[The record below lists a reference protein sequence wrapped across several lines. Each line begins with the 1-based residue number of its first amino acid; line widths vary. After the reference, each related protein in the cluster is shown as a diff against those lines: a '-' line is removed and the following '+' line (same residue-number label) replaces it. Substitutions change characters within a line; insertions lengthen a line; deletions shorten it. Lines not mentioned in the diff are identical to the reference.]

1 MALTVALPVVAI
13 ITVGCESDTPAE
25 SSSVTITY
33 PAEGTLFPPD
43 VAAPVVTWKPD
54 ENLSGPWQLSIEF
67 SSDAEPM
74 AFQVSSTSWE
84 PDESDWELVKQRS
97 TSSPATIPV
106 AASRGAS
113 DSVRISTSKDPVG
126 DAIFY
131 REVPLPFIEAVQD
144 PSRIRWRFGE
154 VSSTEQPPVVLT

>member
-74 AFQVSSTSWE
+74 
-84 PDESDWELVKQRS
+84 
-97 TSSPATIPV
+97 
-106 AASRGAS
+106 
-113 DSVRISTSKDPVG
+113 
-126 DAIFY
+126 
-131 REVPLPFIEAVQD
+131 
-144 PSRIRWRFGE
+144 
-154 VSSTEQPPVVLT
+154 